1 MDLIKKQIHMNQ
13 WKGNVTT
20 QITLDDDFIVPDTL
34 DDMEQVML
42 DTGEIQIETVKNQG
56 DKVAVKGRLEF
67 QVLYR
72 KERGGLQTLGGNIPF
87 EETVNVPDLEEKDY
101 VGLTWMLE
109 DLNTDMIHSRKLG
122 VQAIITL
129 QVRIEALREVEAAVD
144 VAPDSLGTGGAA
156 GRADGCADT
165 AIGPVQAEMLKRR
178 VNAAAIAVRRKDTY
192 RIKEELS
199 LNGGK
204 PNIGQLLWREMKLR
218 DVSVKP
224 LDGSLHLDGELTVF
238 VIYSPEDENMPAQ
251 WMEETLPFSG
261 ELEMSDVKEEMIPM
275 ITVRLAHRDLEAKP
289 DYDGEMREMDAEAV
303 LELDIKLYEE
313 QEAELLS
320 DMYSNGAEIE
330 LEQREAAFDQILTR
344 NVCKTKVTEKVSLPQ
359 DARILQICHSEGA
372 VKLDEVEVAE
382 DSLQIDG
389 VLEVTILYLTSDD
402 ASPVQSFVEQ
412 LPFHC
417 AAEARG
423 IRCDSVYQLDAGLE
437 QLGAVM
443 MGGDMVEV
451 KAVITLD
458 FLVLQPVTEPVIT
471 GASVKP
477 MDMKKLQELPGIVG
491 YIVQPED
498 SLWTIA
504 KKFHTTVGNIIT
516 TNELA
521 DDQVKEG
528 QRLLLV
534 KEIVQG

>member
-1 MDLIKKQIHMNQ
+1 MELVKKQIRMNR
-13 WKGNVTT
+13 WKNHAAT
-20 QITLDDDFIVPDTL
+20 QLTLDDDFIVPDTM
-34 DDMEQVML
+34 DDMEQVIL
-42 DTGEIQIETVKNQG
+42 DTGTVQIEAARPQG
-56 DKVAVKGRLEF
+56 EKVMVRGKLDF
-67 QVLYR
+67 QLLYR
-72 KERGGLQTLGGNIPF
+72 REGGGLQAMGGSIPF
-87 EETVNVPDLEEKDY
+87 EETVNVP
-101 VGLTWMLE
+101 GLTDRDSVNVSWELD
-109 DLNTDMIHSRKLG
+109 DLKAGMINSRKINVKALLTLN
-122 VQAIITL
+122 VQVESL
-129 QVRIEALREVEAAVD
+129 LEAEAAVD
-144 VAPDSLGTGGAA
+144 AA
-156 GRADGCADT
+156 VSGDGEDIRALKE
-165 AIGPVQAEMLKRR
+165 EME
-178 VNAAAIAVRRKDTY
+178 AAQIAVRKKDTY
-192 RIKEELS
+192 RIKENLALS
-199 LNGGK
+199 GSKPDLERILWSEVRLTGASSRPGDGK
-204 PNIGQLLWREMKLR
+204 VHI
-218 DVSVKP
+218 
-224 LDGSLHLDGELTVF
+224 DGELAVF
-238 VIYSPEDENMPAQ
+238 VIYDSQGDGGPVQ
-251 WMEETLPFSG
+251 WLEEAVPFSG
-261 ELEMSDVKEEMIPM
+261 EVEAAGCREEMIPVISM
-275 ITVRLAHRDLEAKP
+275 RLVHREVEARP
-289 DYDGEMREMDAEAV
+289 DYDGEMRELGLDAV
-303 LELDIKLYEE
+303 VELDMKLYEE
-313 QEAELLS
+313 EKLQLLT
-320 DMYSNGAEIE
+320 DLYSTGCEIQPE
-330 LEQREAAFDQILTR
+330 TGEVCFDRILTK
-344 NVCKTKVTEKVSLPQ
+344 NLCKCRIGEKLEIGRQS
-359 DARILQICHSEGA
+359 RILQICHSEGA